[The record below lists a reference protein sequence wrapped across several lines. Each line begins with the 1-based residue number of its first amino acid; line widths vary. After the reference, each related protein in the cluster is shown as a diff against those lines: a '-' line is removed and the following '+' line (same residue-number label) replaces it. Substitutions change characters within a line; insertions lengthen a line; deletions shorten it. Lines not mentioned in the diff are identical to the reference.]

1 MHGGDLRVRAPAPRR
16 SAKEKKRKTCLPRL
30 SKQDLHAQP
39 KMKGGEQQMPQLIRA
54 GGKQMASKGGGRVE
68 FELNQQRSLDLQE
81 LRGEIIQ
88 LNSNSMHFM
97 DV

>member
-1 MHGGDLRVRAPAPRR
+1 
-16 SAKEKKRKTCLPRL
+16 
-30 SKQDLHAQP
+30 
-39 KMKGGEQQMPQLIRA
+39 
-54 GGKQMASKGGGRVE
+54 MASKGGGRVE